1 MKFSKR
7 SWLRMALAACSVCV
21 LAGSAWAQP
30 ASTQAAF
37 TPSATFVRD
46 HTHYALQADGRYTM
60 DKDMEI
66 RLNTAQ
72 AVEQMGQMPM
82 AYSTSLQSIDVVE
95 AYTVTAEGKRV
106 DVREDGIRDQLFPAS
121 QGAAMFD
128 DRRVKTVIFPSLG
141 VGARLVMRTRMTMK
155 APMFPGHLYEF
166 TAAFPQFDRQSFQVS
181 VLAPADMKVKL
192 TPHLMQGGEEKSTD
206 PAIKRWRWHLSNLP
220 ATPPEMSAAS
230 AHGAVA
236 HVAITTFDSDA
247 QIAQA
252 YWSRAQDKVKVTED
266 IQKLA
271 DRLTKGVT
279 DRKAQA
285 DVLYRWVSQNIR
297 YVAIYLGLGGVVP
310 HAADEVLKAG
320 YGDCKDKSTLLSAL
334 LAAKGIASQAVLV
347 NATDVYWVPTEPM
360 PTTAFNH
367 LITYLPEWDV
377 FVDPTPGKAEFGV
390 LAPPLAGKK
399 ALVLGL
405 GDLPTQLKTLPLN
418 QPEDTQVFIKTEMT
432 LAPNGQVS
440 GSSEIK
446 SGGALDLMARMALT
460 SFPSGVEP
468 QVASQL
474 LAMSGQQGS
483 GNLRFHAADDL
494 SKPFKYTTYFT
505 LPDVVQLPGPG
516 AMAVPVGLPG
526 LVHLAGV
533 FRPLALTERHWPLV
547 FGGGRMT
554 EHITLKLP
562 EGMAIQKLPAP
573 TQFTNAF
580 ANYASSMS
588 QQGQVIEIRRQLDLR
603 LPGPT
608 VSGDDYQLLRQT
620 AMQVVRDLRTQLAY

>member
-1 MKFSKR
+1 MKFMNG
-7 SWLRMALAACSVCV
+7 SWLRLAVAACSACAIA
-21 LAGSAWAQP
+21 LTSWAQP
-30 ASTQAAF
+30 APEPAAF
-37 TPSATFVRD
+37 TPSATYVRD

-66 RLNTAQ
+66 RLNTTQ
-72 AVEQMGQMPM
+72 AVEQMGQMPI
-82 AYSTSLQSIDVVE
+82 AYSTSLQSMDVVE
-95 AYTVTAEGKRV
+95 AYTLTPSGKRV

-128 DRRVKTVIFPSLG
+128 DRRVKTVIFPALE
-141 VGARLVMRTRMTMK
+141 VGARLVMRVRMTMK
-155 APMFPGHLYEF
+155 EPMFPGHLYEF
-166 TAAFPQFDRQSFQVS
+166 TQAAPQQDRQSFQVS
-181 VLAPADMKVKL
+181 VQAPADMKVKL
-192 TPHLMQGGEEKSTD
+192 TPYMMQGGEEKSAD
-206 PAIKRWRWHLSNLP
+206 PAQRSWRWYQKNLP
-220 ATPPEMSAAS
+220 AVPPEMGAAS
-230 AHGAVA
+230 PHGAVP
-236 HVAITTFDSDA
+236 HVAITTLDNDA
-247 QIAQA
+247 QIAQS
-252 YWSRAQDKVKVTED
+252 YWSRAQDKVTVTQD

-271 DRLTKGVT
+271 DRLTQGVT
-279 DRKAQA
+279 DRRAQA

-297 YVAIYLGLGGVVP
+297 YVAIYLGFGGVVP

-334 LAAKGIASQAVLV
+334 LSAKGIASQPVLV
-347 NATDVYWVPTEPM
+347 NATDVYWMPAEPM
-360 PTTAFNH
+360 PTTVFNH
-367 LITYLPEWDV
+367 LITYLPEWNV

-390 LAPPLAGKK
+390 LATPLVGKK

-405 GDLPTQLKTLPLN
+405 GDMPTQLKTLPSN
-418 QPEDTQVFIKTEMT
+418 QPENNHVFIKTEMT

-446 SGGALDLMARMALT
+446 SGGTIDLVARMGMT
-460 SFPSGVEP
+460 SFPSGMEP

-474 LAMSGQQGS
+474 LALSGQQGS

-494 SKPFKYTTYFT
+494 SKPFKYLTYFT

-516 AMAVPVGLPG
+516 AMTVPVGLPG
-526 LVHLAGV
+526 LVHLASV
-533 FRPLALTERHWPLV
+533 FRPFALTERRWPLM
-547 FGGGRMT
+547 FSGGRIT

-562 EGMAIQKLPAP
+562 DGMQIQKLPAP

-603 LPGPT
+603 LPAPT

-620 AMQVVRDLRTQLAY
+620 AVQVVRDLRAQLMY